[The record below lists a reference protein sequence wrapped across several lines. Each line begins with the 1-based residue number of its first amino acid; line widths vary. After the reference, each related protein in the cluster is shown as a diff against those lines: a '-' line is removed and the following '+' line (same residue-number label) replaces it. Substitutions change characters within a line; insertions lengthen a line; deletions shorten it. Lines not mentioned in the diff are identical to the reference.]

1 MPTINAEPSRS
12 VVLRS
17 GALGDSILT
26 LPLIRQLSDLGP
38 VTVLTRDAYFP
49 ILRGMLPSLEL
60 LSIDSAMA
68 ATLFHSPDKFWE
80 SVFDGA
86 SVYSFLNDQKGNLQ
100 ENLRQLGMGTYHQL
114 PSRTKKTPHI
124 VEQMFSLAGLALPT
138 DLLKTSQLTHLRID
152 VGTHFWIHPGS
163 GSTSKNT
170 PLERLRQAYES
181 DSCKLPILASFG
193 EADHD
198 LLNDFKKTFADLD
211 YTLVM
216 PATIADL
223 LAKLAEKAAIFL
235 GNDSGPT
242 HLSAALGI
250 PTIVSY
256 CSTDPAIW
264 KPLGLDVTI
273 KRNVRDNPEGRT
285 DLGHFSPR
293 I

>member
-1 MPTINAEPSRS
+1 MPTINTEPSRS
-12 VVLRS
+12 IVLRS

-49 ILRGMLPSLEL
+49 ILRGMLPSLDL
-60 LSIDSAMA
+60 RSIDSAMA
-68 ATLFHSPDKFWE
+68 TTLFHSPDKSWQ
-80 SVFDGA
+80 SVFDEA
-86 SVYSFLNDQKGNLQ
+86 SVYSFLNDQKGNLKK
-100 ENLRQLGMGTYHQL
+100 NLRHLGVKTYHQL
-114 PSRTKKTPHI
+114 PSRTKQTPHI

-138 DLLKTSQLTHLRID
+138 DFLETSPLAHLRIGI
-152 VGTHFWIHPGS
+152 GTHFWIHPGS

-170 PLERLRQAYES
+170 PLEQLRQAYES
-181 DSCKLPILASFG
+181 NSCKIPIIASFG
-193 EADHD
+193 EADSD
-198 LLNDFKKTFADLD
+198 LLNDFKKTFANLD
-211 YTLVM
+211 CTLIM

-256 CSTDPAIW
+256 CSTDPVIW
-264 KPLGLDVTI
+264 KPLGLDVKI
-273 KRNVRDNPEGRT
+273 ERNIRDNPEERT
-285 DLGHFSPR
+285 GLGHSSPS

>member
-49 ILRGMLPSLEL
+49 ILRGMLPNLDL
-60 LSIDSAMA
+60 RSIDSAMA
-68 ATLFHSPDKFWE
+68 ATLFHSPEKSWG

-86 SVYSFLNDQKGNLQ
+86 SVYSFLNDQKGNLKK
-100 ENLRQLGMGTYHQL
+100 NLRQLGVETYHQL
-114 PSRTKKTPHI
+114 PSRTRRTPHI

-138 DLLKTSQLTHLRID
+138 DLLETSPLAHLRIGI
-152 VGTHFWIHPGS
+152 GTHYWIHPGS

-170 PLERLRQAYES
+170 PLEQLRQAYES
-181 DSCKLPILASFG
+181 NSCKLPIIASFG
-193 EADHD
+193 EADSD
-198 LLNDFKKTFADLD
+198 LLNDFKKTFANLD
-211 YTLVM
+211 CTLIM

-264 KPLGLDVTI
+264 KPLGLDVKI
-273 KRNVRDNPEGRT
+273 ERNIRDNPEERT
-285 DLGHFSPR
+285 DLGHSSPS

>member
-1 MPTINAEPSRS
+1 
-12 VVLRS
+12 LRG

-26 LPLIRQLSDLGP
+26 LPLISRLSGLGP

-49 ILRGMLPSLEL
+49 ILRGMLPSLDL

-68 ATLFHSPDKFWE
+68 ATLFHSPDKSWQ

-86 SVYSFLNDQKGNLQ
+86 SVYSFLNDQKGNLKK
-100 ENLRQLGMGTYHQL
+100 NLRDLGVETYHQL
-114 PSRTKKTPHI
+114 PSRTKQTPHI
-124 VEQMFSLAGLALPT
+124 VEQMFNLAGLALPT
-138 DLLKTSQLTHLRID
+138 DFLETSPLAHLRIGI
-152 VGTHFWIHPGS
+152 GTHFWIHPGS

-170 PLERLRQAYES
+170 PLEQLRQAYES
-181 DSCKLPILASFG
+181 HSCKLPIIASFG
-193 EADHD
+193 EADSD
-198 LLNDFKKTFADLD
+198 LLNDFKKTFANLD
-211 YTLVM
+211 CTLIM
-216 PATIADL
+216 PETIADL

-264 KPLGLDVTI
+264 KPLGLDVKI
-273 KRNVRDNPEGRT
+273 EQ
-285 DLGHFSPR
+285 
-293 I
+293 